1 MVLQTVKIRG
11 QLGHQILKIDV
22 FPFESSDLLASG
34 IASCVPTQTLLACL
48 HEFLDPRVEVVR
60 LVAFTTTQFIDCD
73 LTTETFE
80 DYVDLLFCGVFPAS
94 GWSGLPNE
102 PSGVLAPFF
111 SRVILV
117 LDVRDHLS
125 SLPEA

>member
-1 MVLQTVKIRG
+1 VKIQG
-11 QLGHQILKIDV
+11 QLGHQILKIDA

-34 IASCVPTQTLLACL
+34 IASCVPAQTLLACL
-48 HEFLDPRVEVVR
+48 HELLDPRVEVVR
-60 LVAFTTTQFIDCD
+60 LDAF
-73 LTTETFE
+73 TTETFE